1 MNVTLIERLV
11 AFAARHQT
19 TADLALALGILLISA
34 TDALAE
40 QPHPLWLVV
49 FSVALTVPLI
59 WRRRSPMWVFAVVA
73 VVAGVQ
79 WIADVKVLADAALLL
94 ALYTV
99 AAHES
104 RRRAALVAGVL
115 GLGAVL
121 ATARWGADDAFKA
134 FVGLA
139 GLTIAAA
146 GLGTSVRQRRV
157 YQSSLEE
164 RAAAAE
170 RARIAREMHDIVA
183 HSLSVM
189 VALADGASFAAER
202 SPRQSASAMQAVAAT
217 GRQAL
222 GEMRGLLG
230 VLRKDESVGELLPQP
245 GLDEIDLLAG
255 QVRAAGLPVAI
266 TVEGD
271 VRELP
276 AGAQLTDLPRRAGG
290 AHQLAQARRPPG
302 AGARTAPLRHRRR
315 RGRDQRHRRR
325 YALEF
330 PGRARARA
338 QRHARARSR
347 VLRHRRSRPGAGGR
361 LARPHTAR
369 GRLPGGRRVTTSV
382 LLADDQA
389 LLRVGFRMVLESQ
402 DDLSVVG
409 EAGDGVEAVRLT
421 ADAAIPT
428 SCSWMCACPGWTA
441 SRPRAGSSIPGAV
454 RACSS

>member
-1 MNVTLIERLV
+1 MNVNPMERLV

-34 TDALAE
+34 IDALAE
-40 QPHPLWLVV
+40 QPHPLALVV
-49 FSVALTVPLI
+49 FSVALTLPLI
-59 WRRRSPMWVFAVVA
+59 WRRRSPLGVFAVIAAVA
-73 VVAGVQ
+73 SVQ
-79 WIADVKVLADAALLL
+79 WIADVKVLADTALLL

-104 RRRAALVAGVL
+104 RRRAALAGGVL

-121 ATARWGADDAFKA
+121 ATARWGADDAFMA

-146 GLGTSVRQRRV
+146 LLGTSVRQRRA

-189 VALADGASFAAER
+189 VALADGASFAAKR
-202 SPRQSASAMQAVAAT
+202 SPEQSASAMQAVAAT

-230 VLRKDESVGELLPQP
+230 VLRDDQSVGELLPQP
-245 GLDEIDLLAG
+245 GLDEIDLLVG

-276 AGAQLTDLPRRAGG
+276 AGAQLTIFRVVQEALTNSLKHAGPEAEALVRLHYDSGGVDVEISDTGAGTRSTSQGAHGLGLDGMRERAAVYSGTVEAGPLPAGG
-290 AHQLAQARRPPG
+290 WRV
-302 AGARTAPLRHRRR
+302 RT
-315 RGRDQRHRRR
+315 
-325 YALEF
+325 
-330 PGRARARA
+330 
-338 QRHARARSR
+338 
-347 VLRHRRSRPGAGGR
+347 R
-361 LARPHTAR
+361 LA
-369 GRLPGGRRVTTSV
+369 
-382 LLADDQA
+382 
-389 LLRVGFRMVLESQ
+389 VGSPV
-402 DDLSVVG
+402 
-409 EAGDGVEAVRLT
+409 AGT
-421 ADAAIPT
+421 
-428 SCSWMCACPGWTA
+428 
-441 SRPRAGSSIPGAV
+441 
-454 RACSS
+454 

>member
-276 AGAQLTDLPRRAGG
+276 AGAQLTIFRVVQEALTNSLKHAGPQAQALVRLRYDTGGVEVEISDTGVGMRSNSQGAHGLGLNGMRERAAVYSGTVEAGPGPAGG
-290 AHQLAQARRPPG
+290 WRVHTRLAVDSPV
-302 AGARTAPLRHRRR
+302 AGA
-315 RGRDQRHRRR
+315 
-325 YALEF
+325 
-330 PGRARARA
+330 
-338 QRHARARSR
+338 
-347 VLRHRRSRPGAGGR
+347 
-361 LARPHTAR
+361 
-369 GRLPGGRRVTTSV
+369 
-382 LLADDQA
+382 
-389 LLRVGFRMVLESQ
+389 
-402 DDLSVVG
+402 
-409 EAGDGVEAVRLT
+409 
-421 ADAAIPT
+421 
-428 SCSWMCACPGWTA
+428 
-441 SRPRAGSSIPGAV
+441 
-454 RACSS
+454 